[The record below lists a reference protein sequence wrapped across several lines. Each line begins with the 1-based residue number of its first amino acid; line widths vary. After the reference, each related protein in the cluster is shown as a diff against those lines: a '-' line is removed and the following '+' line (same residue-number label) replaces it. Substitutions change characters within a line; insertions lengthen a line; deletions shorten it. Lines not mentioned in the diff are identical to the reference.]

1 MSLNM
6 QKGENLNISKTNPS
20 LSKIMIGLGWDVNSK
35 KTTNS
40 YNFDLDASVFMM
52 SKDSKLQWSDVVYFN
67 NLKSPCK
74 SVIHQGDNLTGEGD
88 GDDEQILVDLKKIP
102 TKFEKLLLIVNIYQ
116 ANQRSQRF
124 GMVDNSYIRLV
135 DNETGTEVARYDL
148 REDASS
154 ATGIIFGE
162 LYLHNGDWKFRA
174 LGDTVNGSLDEIAGK
189 FVV

>member
-1 MSLNM
+1 M